1 MKKHLFILFALLFAG
16 SLFAQPAPAPRT
28 ISVTGRAQKIVVPDE
43 IYVTVVL
50 REFYR
55 DKKKMTIE
63 ELEAGLVNF
72 VVKTT
77 ATATTNIKMDDIDAS
92 FIALKRKQKD
102 AIIEKKYEIKYN
114 TFQKANQL
122 LAMMDSLNCRSAY
135 ISELSHS
142 KMDEFRREIRIEAM
156 KDAQIK
162 SGYMVEAVGAKLGK
176 VITVVEPGAV
186 SVVSGITPG
195 YNRSS
200 NYRSVAAFGDKLESA
215 DQPFEPQKTI
225 ELNFSVN
232 VTFEII

>member
-1 MKKHLFILFALLFAG
+1 MKKHLFILFALLFAD
-16 SLFAQPAPAPRT
+16 SLFAQPAPASCT

-77 ATATTNIKMDDIDAS
+77 ATPTTNIKMDDIDAS

-176 VITVVEPGAV
+176 VITVTEPGPV
-186 SVVSGITPG
+186 SVISGLTPR
-195 YNRSS
+195 YNLYS
-200 NYRSVAAFGDKLESA
+200 NSNSISVLGDKFESS
-215 DQPFEPQKTI
+215 DQPYEPQKTI
-225 ELNFSVN
+225 EINYSVD

>member
-16 SLFAQPAPAPRT
+16 SLFAQSAPAPRT

-77 ATATTNIKMDDIDAS
+77 ATPTTNIKMDDIDAS

-114 TFQKANQL
+114 TFLKTNQL
-122 LAMMDSLNCRSAY
+122 LAVIDSLNCRSAY
-135 ISELSHS
+135 ISKLSHS

-156 KDAQIK
+156 KDAQTK
-162 SGYMVEAVGAKLGK
+162 SAYMVEAVGAKLGK
-176 VITVVEPGAV
+176 VITVVEPGTV
-186 SVVSGITPG
+186 NVVSGLNAIPG
-195 YNRSS
+195 VYSNSALLKSYESS
-200 NYRSVAAFGDKLESA
+200 DSFGSA
-215 DQPFEPQKTI
+215 YEPQKTI
-225 ELNFSVN
+225 EINYSVD

>member
-1 MKKHLFILFALLFAG
+1 MKKSALALLALLFAI
-16 SLFAQPAPAPRT
+16 SAFAQPAPAPRT

-77 ATATTNIKMDDIDAS
+77 ATPATNIKMDDIDAS

-114 TFQKANQL
+114 TFLKSNQL
-122 LAMMDSLNCRSAY
+122 LAVMDSLNCRSAY
-135 ISELSHS
+135 ISNLSHS
-142 KMDEFRREIRIEAM
+142 KMDEFRREVRIEAM
-156 KDAQIK
+156 KDAQNK
-162 SGYMVEAVGAKLGK
+162 STYMVEAVGAKLGK
-176 VITVVEPGAV
+176 VLTVVEPGTV
-186 SVVSGITPG
+186 NVISGLNAIPG
-195 YNRSS
+195 VYSNSALLKSYESSDSFRSA
-200 NYRSVAAFGDKLESA
+200 Y
-215 DQPFEPQKTI
+215 EPQKTI
-225 ELNFSVN
+225 EINYSVD
-232 VTFEII
+232 VTFEIN